1 MSPPGIKTPFKT
13 LFAPFSTY
21 FSISYVMSASNIVK
35 VQGTSLIRGEKPYRV
50 VGTNFWHGMNLG
62 AIEGIGNISK
72 HSKQSRGGAFILT
85 RQLDSIEWGGDRKR
99 LDAELD
105 ELKELGINMLRIMAS
120 SEGEGNE
127 PFRMKP
133 CLMTQPGVYNEEL
146 FRGLDYFMDAL
157 AKRGFTAIGKG
168 Y

>member
-21 FSISYVMSASNIVK
+21 FSLSYVMSASNIVK